1 MARQKRARGRG
12 IDHVGEHVVSML
24 IACDALF
31 MSNVQVKNLDE
42 ELHEQ
47 LRARA
52 SAEGTTISDYV
63 LELIRRDLRVP
74 RRRQWLDDVG
84 KLPKHNFSREEIYEA
99 IDEGRNRR

>member
-1 MARQKRARGRG
+1 
-12 IDHVGEHVVSML
+12 
-24 IACDALF
+24 

-52 SAEGTTISDYV
+52 AAEGTTISDYV
-63 LELIRRDLRVP
+63 LELIRRDLRRP
-74 RRRQWLDDVG
+74 TRRQWLEDVA

-99 IDEGRNRR
+99 IDEGRNRG

>member
-1 MARQKRARGRG
+1 
-12 IDHVGEHVVSML
+12 ML
-24 IACDALF
+24 IACEALT

-52 SAEGTTISDYV
+52 AQEGTTISDYV
-63 LELIRRDLRVP
+63 LELIRRDLRRP
-74 RRRQWLDDVG
+74 TRRQWLDEIAQ
-84 KLPKHNFSREEIYEA
+84 LPKHNFSREEIYEA

>member
-1 MARQKRARGRG
+1 M
-12 IDHVGEHVVSML
+12 
-24 IACDALF
+24 
-31 MSNVQVKNLDE
+31 KNLDE

-52 SAEGTTISDYV
+52 AAEGTTISDYV

-74 RRRQWLDDVG
+74 RRRQWLDDIAR
-84 KLPKHNFSREEIYEA
+84 LPKRNIPTDAIHTA

>member
-1 MARQKRARGRG
+1 
-12 IDHVGEHVVSML
+12 ML

-52 SAEGTTISDYV
+52 AQEGTTISDYV
-63 LELIRRDLRVP
+63 LELIRRDLRKP
-74 RRRQWLDDVG
+74 TRRQWLDEIAQ
-84 KLPKHNFSREEIYEA
+84 LPKHNIPREEIYAA

>member
-1 MARQKRARGRG
+1 
-12 IDHVGEHVVSML
+12 
-24 IACDALF
+24 

-52 SAEGTTISDYV
+52 AQEGTTISDYV
-63 LELIRRDLRVP
+63 LELIRRDLRRP
-74 RRRQWLDDVG
+74 TRRQWLDEIAQ
-84 KLPKHNFSREEIYEA
+84 LPKHNFSREEIYEA